1 MILDPVLEIKEPCM
15 LSEQSQEK
23 SKVEFQL
30 MDPEQNLENEA
41 ESYYLN

>member
-1 MILDPVLEIKEPCM
+1 MILDPVLEIKDPCM

-30 MDPEQNLENEA
+30 LDPGQNLGNEA
-41 ESYYLN
+41 KSYYLN